1 MKSIRTGL
9 ALLLAALLLCAGCSA
24 APRDEPRLRLAC
36 STYPVYLLACAVSA
50 GAPGVSVSRLQT
62 GQVSCLHDYTLTVG
76 DMRAL
81 ELADLILLNGAGLE
95 EFLSSALRQTS
106 APAVDCSAGVDL
118 LEGEGHDHAG
128 HSRDHDDHEDE
139 DDGHGHDDGHD
150 GHGAA
155 PDPHIWMDP
164 ANAAL
169 MAQNIA
175 AALSRA
181 DPDYAAL
188 YADNARAVEAALRDA
203 RSTWADALSGLAH
216 PYLITFHD
224 GFSYFARAFGLTL
237 LFALEE
243 EEGATASARDIRTAA
258 DLVSQY
264 GLPAVFAERN
274 GSGAA
279 ARAVQGETGCAVYT
293 LSMLMDGPDA
303 EAGASAL
310 DILNALYLS
319 SMEENIQTL
328 LEVLQ

>member
-24 APRDEPRLRLAC
+24 APGEEPRLRLAC
-36 STYPVYLLACAVSA
+36 TTYPVYLLACAVSA
-50 GAPGVSVSRLQT
+50 GAPGLSVSRLQT

-81 ELADLILLNGAGLE
+81 ELADLILLHGAGLE
-95 EFLSSALRQTS
+95 EFLDSALQQTS
-106 APAVDCSAGVDL
+106 APAIDCSNGIDL
-118 LEGEGHDHAG
+118 LEGAEHDHT
-128 HSRDHDDHEDE
+128 
-139 DDGHGHDDGHD
+139 GHGHDHDHDHDDDHD
-150 GHGAA
+150 GHSSA

-169 MAQNIA
+169 MAENIA
-175 AALSRA
+175 AALSQA

-188 YADNARAVEAALRDA
+188 YAENAQAVAESLRDA
-203 RSTWADALSGLAH
+203 RDTWADALSGLSH

-258 DLVSQY
+258 AFVSQY
-264 GLPAVFAERN
+264 GLPAVFAEQN

-303 EAGASAL
+303 QAGASAL
-310 DILNALYLS
+310 EILTALYLS
-319 SMEENIQTL
+319 PMEENIQTL
-328 LEVLQ
+328 SEVLQ